1 METKLYSITKEAE
14 YDAMAERLNLLA
26 EALVNVHPGANFP
39 KIKARNKATQEVLQ
53 FFKRLI

>member
-1 METKLYSITKEAE
+1 MEPEIYTITKEAE

-26 EALVNVHPGANFP
+26 EALVNVHPGANFS
-39 KIKARNKATQEVLQ
+39 KSRTRNKATREVLQ